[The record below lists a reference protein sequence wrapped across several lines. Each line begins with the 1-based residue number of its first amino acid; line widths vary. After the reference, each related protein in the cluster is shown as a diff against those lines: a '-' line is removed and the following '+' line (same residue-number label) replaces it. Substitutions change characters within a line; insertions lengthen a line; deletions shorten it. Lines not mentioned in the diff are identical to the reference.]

1 MKEKTHTQKKAINSP
16 IKGSLLNNV
25 KWRFVI
31 LAIILGIGFFGI
43 FFLPAPFNT
52 PGRVHN
58 IDSPSI
64 GYHNMKENEYLGE
77 ALNQWRDGDYLRRK
91 INIEGLDSGPGY
103 FEEYPQPPLLP
114 WMFISIWIV
123 TGVQFWSARLIIIL
137 FSVATIPV
145 LYLLVKKLTDETEYI
160 ALMVALIYSILPLA
174 VFFGRNI
181 QPEAPALF
189 FLLLGQYFYVKWIDD
204 FKTNNIVFSGIALMI
219 CAMFKPTFLIGIIP
233 LIFIFPFNKII
244 LKGNA
249 DGKTKEESW
258 KGRKKL
264 VVQMGLFIVCFLP
277 YFIWNWITAEFL
289 NTKET
294 LLEGT
299 AARVDVFRIF
309 TSSYWTEYGPSIIS
323 YIDTN
328 YAIWFLGL
336 ALIGLIFLLLKYR
349 SRLSK
354 FCLGYTI
361 AIIPYGM
368 ILADYINQHSYY
380 QMPFVPLVCICSAY
394 CLYSTGM
401 YLKDKIRI
409 KHIQYIPLVVLL
421 FTLPAVA
428 EFTNAQYDTI
438 YFGMDVGA
446 KYLNSH
452 MAPEDRFFV
461 EGGPQSFGVCYNADR
476 RCAEVTSLS
485 DLKMA
490 EQNLNFTAGFIE
502 AADGGLD
509 KLKQKPELF
518 DYIQKNYRVT
528 QYGFVP
534 RERNGSMYYY
544 LQYIIVQ
551 KGGSC
556 DLNSLAENNLQ
567 NSMPYL
573 SKTYIISNGSVS
585 LYTVSQ

>member
-1 MKEKTHTQKKAINSP
+1 MKNKNPKDKNENGIFRED
-16 IKGSLLNNV
+16 SLLKKI
-25 KWRFVI
+25 KWRHI
-31 LAIILGIGFFGI
+31 ALLIILVIGFFGT

-91 INIEGLDSGPGY
+91 INLEGLDSGPGY

-114 WMFISIWIV
+114 WMFIGIWIV

-145 LYLLVKKLTDETEYI
+145 IYLLVKKLTDENEYI
-160 ALMVALIYSILPLA
+160 ALTTALIYSILPLA

-189 FLLLGQYFYVKWIDD
+189 FLLLGQYFYIKWIDD
-204 FKTNNIVFSGIALMI
+204 FKINNIVFSGIALMI

-233 LIFIFPFNKII
+233 LVFIFPFNKLI
-244 LKGNA
+244 LKW
-249 DGKTKEESW
+249 DTEGKTKEEFW
-258 KGRKKL
+258 IERRKL
-264 VVQMGLFIVCFLP
+264 FVQIGLFIVCFIP

-299 AARVDVFRIF
+299 VMRVDVFRIF
-309 TSSYWTEYGPSIIS
+309 TTTYWTEYGASITS

-336 ALIGLIFLLLKYR
+336 TLIGLIFLLLKYK

-354 FCLGYTI
+354 FCVGYTI

-368 ILADYINQHSYY
+368 LLADYINQHSYY

-394 CLYSTGM
+394 CLYSIGG
-401 YLKDKIRI
+401 YLKAKISI
-409 KHIQYIPLVVLL
+409 KHIQYVPLIVLL

-438 YFGMDVGA
+438 YFGLDVGA

-452 MAPEDRFFV
+452 TSPEDRFFV

-476 RCAEVTSLS
+476 RCAEITSIS

-490 EQNLNFTAGFIE
+490 EQKLNFTAGFIE

-518 DYIQKNYRVT
+518 EYIQNNYKVI

-534 RERNGSMYYY
+534 QERNGSMYYY
-544 LQYIIVQ
+544 LQYIILE

-556 DLNSLAENNLQ
+556 DLNHLAENNLQ
-567 NSMPYL
+567 NSVPYL
-573 SKTYIISNGSVS
+573 SKTYIISNGSVP

>member
-1 MKEKTHTQKKAINSP
+1 MKNKNPKQKNENGIFRED
-16 IKGSLLNNV
+16 SLLKKI
-25 KWRFVI
+25 KWRYI
-31 LAIILGIGFFGI
+31 ALLIILVIGFFGT

-91 INIEGLDSGPGY
+91 INLEGLDSGPGY

-114 WMFISIWIV
+114 WMFIGIWIV

-137 FSVATIPV
+137 FSVAAIPV
-145 LYLLVKKLTDETEYI
+145 IYLLVKKLTDENEYI
-160 ALMVALIYSILPLA
+160 ALTTALIYSILPLA

-189 FLLLGQYFYVKWIDD
+189 FLLLGQYFYIKWIGD
-204 FKTNNIVFSGIALMI
+204 FKINNIVFSGIALMI

-233 LIFIFPFNKII
+233 LVFIFPFNKII
-244 LKGNA
+244 LRGKIE
-249 DGKTKEESW
+249 GKTKEEFW
-258 KGRKKL
+258 MERRKLL
-264 VVQMGLFIVCFLP
+264 VQLGLFIVCFIP

-299 AARVDVFRIF
+299 VMRVDVFRIF
-309 TSSYWTEYGPSIIS
+309 TTTYWTEYGPSITS

-336 ALIGLIFLLLKYR
+336 TLIGLIFLLLKYK

-354 FCLGYTI
+354 FCVGYTI

-368 ILADYINQHSYY
+368 LLADYINQHSYY
-380 QMPFVPLVCICSAY
+380 QMPFVSLVCICSAY
-394 CLYSTGM
+394 CLYSIGM
-401 YLKDKIRI
+401 YLKGKISI
-409 KHIQYIPLVVLL
+409 KHIQYVPLIVLL

-438 YFGMDVGA
+438 YFGLDVGA

-452 MAPEDRFFV
+452 TSPADRFFV

-476 RCAEVTSLS
+476 RCAEITSIS

-490 EQNLNFTAGFIE
+490 EQKLNFTAGFIE

-518 DYIQKNYRVT
+518 EYIQNNYKVI

-534 RERNGSMYYY
+534 QERNGSTYYY
-544 LQYIIVQ
+544 LQYIILQ

-556 DLNSLAENNLQ
+556 DLNHLAENNLQ
-567 NSMPYL
+567 NSVPYL
-573 SKTYIISNGSVS
+573 SKTYIISNGSVP